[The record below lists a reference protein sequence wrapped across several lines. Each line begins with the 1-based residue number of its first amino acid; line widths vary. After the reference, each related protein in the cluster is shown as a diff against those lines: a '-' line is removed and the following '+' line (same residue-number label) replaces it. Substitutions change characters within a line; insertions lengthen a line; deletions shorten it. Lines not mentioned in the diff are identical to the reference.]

1 MKLFIK
7 QKVFSWGDKF
17 AVKNENGDDMFF
29 IQGEVF
35 SIGKKLHIYDTVD
48 NEVAFIKQKVVS
60 FLPRFFITVRGEKI
74 AQVVKKIS
82 ILRQKYTVSGLNWEI
97 IGDFL
102 AHEYSM
108 FDANGTEVVT
118 VTKQWLAWGD
128 TYEIAVDDSV
138 DPVTAL
144 SVLLVIDACMAQEE
158 QQAGVNIN
166 FNSNDLN

>member
-17 AVKNENGDDMFF
+17 AVKNEMGDDIFF
-29 IQGEVF
+29 VQGEVF
-35 SIGKKLHIYDTVD
+35 SIGKKLHVFDTVD
-48 NEVAFIKQKVVS
+48 NELAFIKQKVIS
-60 FLPRFFITVRGEKI
+60 FLPRYIITVRGNEV
-74 AQVVKKIS
+74 AEVVKKIS
-82 ILRQKYTVSGLNWEI
+82 ILKQKYTVAGLNWEI
-97 IGDFL
+97 VGDFL

-108 FDANGTEVVT
+108 FDANGNEVVN

-128 TYEIAVDDSV
+128 TYEIDIADSV

-158 QQAGVNIN
+158 QQAGVSMN
-166 FNSNDLN
+166 FNSND